1 MPVLGSHVPAI
12 EQAIANSPIGRSLQP
27 TLNTSPN
34 EHPAGSPLA
43 GLRHLQSQSPFA
55 VMVLLAV
62 QPMLDA
68 NDLAKV
74 WRALLQSA
82 GRIEVLWPAVHGV
95 PCHPIVMSERVAQA
109 LLSGEVQ
116 CLKHWHTPY
125 PGTVRAWATDNTHHT
140 FDLDTLADLQALRES
155 TDIDGQQPK
164 TKSLNEGK
172 PQSIDAAANMQ
183 GAR

>member
-1 MPVLGSHVPAI
+1 
-12 EQAIANSPIGRSLQP
+12 
-27 TLNTSPN
+27 
-34 EHPAGSPLA
+34 
-43 GLRHLQSQSPFA
+43 
-55 VMVLLAV
+55 MVLLAV